1 MKTAINEKNIA
12 QGLITS
18 KERSA
23 TVQLNNDFIFHGLF
37 KVDRSFW
44 TLFQG
49 LMISM
54 KNLL

>member
-37 KVDRSFW
+37 KVDRSFG